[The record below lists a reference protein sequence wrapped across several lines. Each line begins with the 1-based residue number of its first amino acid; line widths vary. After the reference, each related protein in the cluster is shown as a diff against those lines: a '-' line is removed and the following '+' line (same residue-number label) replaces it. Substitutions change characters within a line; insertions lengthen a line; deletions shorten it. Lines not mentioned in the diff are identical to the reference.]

1 MSVVRATGALVV
13 MAALLAAAPTAA
25 QDPAPAQ
32 GGGTAPAV
40 AAEPVQRGTIRAWLS
55 TEGTAQAV
63 RREFLNFDRSGK
75 VVEIG
80 LDADGAPLREGSR
93 LTGPAG
99 DAPGQLIARLDQ
111 RDLEVALTAQ
121 RAQAEA
127 AQRRLEG
134 SRIAVDLARAAVGN
148 ARDTLGRTRQLVQ
161 ERVAPQRQQQDAET
175 ALNEALGRQ
184 RQAEQELSAAEADID
199 AAAARVAQAELDLE
213 QSELRAP
220 FDGVLSFL
228 NIGRG
233 DFVGPLQG
241 SGLEPGQLVRRAN
254 AVIIDPSAFEV
265 VSEMAGTLGPSLAP
279 GLEAQITWS
288 GLDLFRAYDAAVAA
302 GQDPAQITLPVAPA
316 VVHSVAP
323 AVAPD
328 SRTVRVRFRTTG
340 RAAALMDGLYVAVR
354 VQLQARENVLT
365 VPIGALQFEAGQA
378 SVFVLDGD
386 DGTVS
391 RHKVQLGLGDG
402 SRMEVTQGLEEGELV
417 VTVGHEQLVDG
428 ATVRRVEPP
437 AAADSGGADGGDD
450 QQAAPDGS
458 GT

>member
-1 MSVVRATGALVV
+1 MSVVRATS
-13 MAALLAAAPTAA
+13 ALLAITALLVALPAAAW
-25 QDPAPAQ
+25 AQ
-32 GGGTAPAV
+32 GGTLPAV
-40 AAEPVQRGTIRAWLS
+40 AAEPVQRGTIRAWLA

-75 VVEIG
+75 VVAIG

-93 LTGPAG
+93 LAGPAG
-99 DAPGQLIARLDQ
+99 EAPGQLIARLDQ
-111 RDLEVALTAQ
+111 RGLEVALTAQ

-184 RQAEQELSAAEADID
+184 RQAEQELSAAEAEIE

-228 NIGRG
+228 NIAPG
-233 DFVGPLQG
+233 DFVAPLQG
-241 SGLEPGQLVRRAN
+241 GGLDPGRLVRTAN

-265 VSEMAGTLGPSLAP
+265 VAEMAGTLGPSLAP
-279 GLEAQITWS
+279 GLEAQIAWS
-288 GLDLFRAYDAAVAA
+288 GLDLFRAYDQAVAA
-302 GQDPAQITLPVAPA
+302 GQDPAQIALPVAPA
-316 VVHSVAP
+316 VVHAVAP

-328 SRTVRVRFRTTG
+328 SRTVRVRFRTTA
-340 RAAALMDGLYVAVR
+340 RAEALMDGLYVAVR
-354 VQLQARENVLT
+354 VQLQAREGVLT
-365 VPIGALQFEAGQA
+365 VPIAALQFEAGQA
-378 SVFVLDGD
+378 SVFLLDGG
-386 DGTVS
+386 DGTVV
-391 RHKVQLGLGDG
+391 RRPVQLGLGDG
-402 SRMEVTQGLEEGELV
+402 SRMEVIQGLEEGELV
-417 VTVGHEQLVDG
+417 VTLGHEQLVDG
-428 ATVRRVEPP
+428 AAVRRVQEPP
-437 AAADSGGADGGDD
+437 AGEGE
-450 QQAAPDGS
+450 QAATDGS